1 MNSEPAL
8 CLLLCHR
15 DVDMALACLDS
26 IRRLCTPKIRFR
38 IHDDGS
44 LIGEDHDRLSL
55 QGDVE
60 IVTRQEA
67 DERMESMLRSFPA
80 CRKLRRDLPL
90 ALKLFDTI
98 LLSPTDN
105 FSYIDSD
112 MLFLSRFRNPFCA
125 DTYASKSVFMRD
137 RENSYSIRS
146 WTYAFTPRI
155 RLPSRLNAG
164 LIVFHRSLFDLEL
177 IEWFLSNPAT
187 NAIPSMREQ
196 TTWAILGKRAECE
209 MFDESQVRV
218 MREKEPDEEQL
229 LAGHFTARTR
239 FLLPQY
245 VERSLQADPNA
256 SPATFRTKP
265 CGTCSATQIVWYE
278 IRRSWQKVVGAAC
291 IPCF

>member
-1 MNSEPAL
+1 MTPEPAL

-44 LIGEDHDRLSL
+44 LNGEDHDRLSL
-55 QGDVE
+55 PGDVE
-60 IVTRQEA
+60 IITRQEA
-67 DERMESMLRSFPA
+67 DDRMEPMLRNFPA
-80 CRKLRRDLPL
+80 CRKLRTDLPF
-90 ALKLFDTI
+90 ALKLLDTI

-105 FSYIDSD
+105 FSCIDSD
-112 MLFLSRFRNPFCA
+112 VLFLSRFHNPFCA
-125 DTYASKSVFMRD
+125 ETYASKSVFMRD

-177 IEWFLSNPAT
+177 IEWFLSMPAA

-209 MFDESQVRV
+209 IFDESQVRV
-218 MREKEPDEEQL
+218 MRENEPDEEL

-239 FLLPQY
+239 FLLPRY
-245 VERSLQADPNA
+245 VDRSLHADPKA
-256 SPATFRTKP
+256 SPATLRTKP

-278 IRRSWQKVVGAAC
+278 IRRAWRKVVGA
-291 IPCF
+291 